1 MTTTFADP
9 TISRP
14 SSFDALNKHERALLA
29 PVFKWG
35 RGVYLTIGGLGAII
49 AFGIYA
55 YIVQLRDGLSVTG
68 MRDTVSWGLYI
79 TDFVFFIGIS
89 HVGALLSSILR
100 LTGAG
105 WRHPITRMAEAIT
118 FAALL
123 MGALMP
129 IIDLGRPERVLNLIL
144 HGRLQS
150 PILWDILS
158 ITTYLAGSTIFL
170 LLPLIP
176 DMALLRDKFTDAPTW
191 RRWIYKIFSFGWR
204 GTPEQHVRLERS
216 MNAMAVLILPIAVM
230 VHTVVSWIFAM
241 TLRPGWNS
249 TIFGP
254 YFVAGALA
262 SGAASV
268 VLAMVVFRRMYH
280 LENFITLQHFKN
292 MAALVLT
299 LDLVYI
305 YFNLAEYVTVAYK
318 MEAGERAVLGDL
330 FSGKYAGMFWI
341 TQFLGLIV
349 PALLLV
355 LPRFKPMTWLNRI
368 RFLRPIPLAAAA
380 AVSLAVSFAPTYI
393 QSWIGYDLASLAFV
407 FRLGAAL
414 LAGLAAV
421 SLVPRL
427 QAQPVTSFVI
437 ASGLIVVQAWVKRY
451 LIVVPTLEHPLLPA
465 GNTALT
471 GTLYF
476 PTWVEWAIS
485 AGAMAG
491 FLLIYFLLSRMF
503 PIVSVW
509 ETAHDKK
516 VDEPIGASAHALKQP
531 ATASSPEV

>member
-1 MTTTFADP
+1 MTTTIANP
-9 TISRP
+9 SKNAP
-14 SSFDALNKHERALLA
+14 SSFEALNKHEKTLLA

-35 RGVYLTIGGLGAII
+35 RGVYLTVGGLGAIA
-49 AFGIYA
+49 AFGVYA
-55 YIVQLRDGLSVTG
+55 YFVQLRDGLSVTG

-100 LTGAG
+100 LTGAK

-129 IIDLGRPERVLNLIL
+129 IVDLGRPERVLNLII

-176 DMALLRDKFTDAPTW
+176 DMALLRDKFTDAPAW
-191 RRWIYKIFSFGWR
+191 RRWIYRIFSFGWR
-204 GTPEQHVRLERS
+204 GTAEQHVRLERS
-216 MNAMAVLILPIAVM
+216 MNTMAVLILPIAVM

-262 SGAASV
+262 SGAAAV

-280 LENFITLQHFKN
+280 LQDFITLQHFKN
-292 MAALVLT
+292 MATLVLT
-299 LDLVYI
+299 LDLVYL
-305 YFNLAEYVTVAYK
+305 YFNLAEYVTAAYK
-318 MEAGERAVLGDL
+318 MELAEKAVLADL
-330 FSGKYAGMFWI
+330 FTGQFAGLFWF
-341 TQFLGLIV
+341 TQVFGLIV
-349 PALLLV
+349 PAFLLV
-355 LPRFKPMTWLNRI
+355 LPMFKPAAWLNRI
-368 RFLRPIPLAAAA
+368 RLLRPIPLVAAALVFLA
-380 AVSLAVSFAPTYI
+380 ASFVPTFIHPLAGIGLAP
-393 QSWIGYDLASLAFV
+393 LAFAV
-407 FRLGAAL
+407 RLGAFL

-421 SLVPRL
+421 SLVPIL
-427 QAQPVTSFVI
+427 QSRPITSFVI
-437 ASGLIVVQAWVKRY
+437 ASGLIVAQAWVKRFI
-451 LIVVPTLEHPLLPA
+451 IVVPVLEHPFLSSA
-465 GNTALT
+465 TTTVAQAI
-471 GTLYF
+471 YR
-476 PTWVEWAIS
+476 PTWVEWAIT

-509 ETAHDKK
+509 ETAHGEE
-516 VDEPIGASAHALKQP
+516 VEEPVRGAARALKQP
-531 ATASSPEV
+531 ATTSSPEV